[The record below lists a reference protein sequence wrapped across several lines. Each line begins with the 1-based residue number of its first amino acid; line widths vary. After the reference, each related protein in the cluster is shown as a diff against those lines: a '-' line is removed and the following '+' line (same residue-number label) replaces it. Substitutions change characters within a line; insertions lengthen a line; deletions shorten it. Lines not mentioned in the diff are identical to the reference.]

1 MVGGKR
7 WRASGG
13 FAGMQPVACIRKTA
27 VWDIHTRHL
36 ARNYPSFLSLH
47 WSEEVWLS
55 GYFLQADGG
64 SAACCLGR
72 CLSGL
77 PLFAPTSD
85 FVTQL

>member
-1 MVGGKR
+1 MRQPCGVKR
-7 WRASGG
+7 S
-13 FAGMQPVACIRKTA
+13 
-27 VWDIHTRHL
+27 
-36 ARNYPSFLSLH
+36 YH

-77 PLFAPTSD
+77 PLFALASD

>member
-1 MVGGKR
+1 MLNNKYLIINILFN
-7 WRASGG
+7 AS
-13 FAGMQPVACIRKTA
+13 A
-27 VWDIHTRHL
+27 
-36 ARNYPSFLSLH
+36 
-47 WSEEVWLS
+47 LS

-77 PLFAPTSD
+77 PLFALASD

>member
-1 MVGGKR
+1 MR
-7 WRASGG
+7 
-13 FAGMQPVACIRKTA
+13 QP
-27 VWDIHTRHL
+27 W
-36 ARNYPSFLSLH
+36 NYPSFLSLHWSEEIVSLKWRDCIAGVKRSCH

-72 CLSGL
+72 CPSGL
-77 PLFAPTSD
+77 PLFAPASD